1 MCGFCSS
8 PGRELSYACK
18 PLPAHRDSPDRD
30 RTLHPMEPGA
40 QGVTRMLPDLRFV
53 IGAVLATALLGVT
66 LFGLAATMHISHQSK
81 IGPLEASRMLA
92 YTPEG
97 RHRIFDM
104 PAPRFDSPFA
114 NIPADP
120 NPVPLQQPAAPLA
133 PPVQT
138 AAVAQ
143 PAPIAQPTSTTAQP
157 EPMAT
162 AQPEPMATAQPDPA
176 AELTPVAQPANL
188 PPPADDADT
197 VDERAVIDPPL
208 PLDNEPPAAPAAAA
222 SAPLPEPVAATAAPI
237 ETTPAAPAPVAEQPA
252 VTPDVQ
258 QVGSI
263 PTTNETAETR
273 SDVPAVADEAEVQE
287 PVKAKRKRAR
297 KAKRV
302 VRRVPAPSDA
312 FSTHA
317 TSNANRPA
325 QGFWP
330 FD

>member
-1 MCGFCSS
+1 M
-8 PGRELSYACK
+8 
-18 PLPAHRDSPDRD
+18 
-30 RTLHPMEPGA
+30 
-40 QGVTRMLPDLRFV
+40 
-53 IGAVLATALLGVT
+53 
-66 LFGLAATMHISHQSK
+66 
-81 IGPLEASRMLA
+81 
-92 YTPEG
+92 
-97 RHRIFDM
+97 
-104 PAPRFDSPFA
+104 
-114 NIPADP
+114 
-120 NPVPLQQPAAPLA
+120 
-133 PPVQT
+133 
-138 AAVAQ
+138 
-143 PAPIAQPTSTTAQP
+143 
-157 EPMAT
+157 
-162 AQPEPMATAQPDPA
+162 
-176 AELTPVAQPANL
+176 
-188 PPPADDADT
+188 
-197 VDERAVIDPPL
+197 DERAVIDPPL

-325 QGFWP
+325 QGILAVRLIRRVRAATAAWRCRRGA
-330 FD
+330 